1 MMMESTLRLKVLL
14 FVTGLIGVGIG
25 GAILFVPAE
34 FHATSGIVIGSDEN
48 LLSEMRAAGGALL
61 ACALIVFLGAF
72 ISRLTF
78 TSLLLSTVLYLSY
91 GTSRLVSMAVDGL
104 PSSNLMAVTVFEVGV
119 GLLCALV
126 LATRKSSAN
135 PDGNATA

>member
-1 MMMESTLRLKVLL
+1 MMETTLRLKVLL

-34 FHATSGIVIGSDEN
+34 FHATSGMVIGSDEN

-61 ACALIVFLGAF
+61 ACALIVLLGAF

-78 TSLLLSTVLYLSY
+78 TALLLSTVLYLSY
-91 GTSRLVSMAVDGL
+91 GASRLVGMAVDGL
-104 PSSNLMAVTVFEVGV
+104 PSSNLMAVTVFELGV
-119 GLLCALV
+119 GMLCALA
-126 LATRKSSAN
+126 LATRKSPAN
-135 PDGNATA
+135 PDGNASA